1 MAIGKLFIALV
12 LISAGLQ
19 ARAAASLDD
28 VLNGYRDVASA
39 LSKDNFSDAALQ
51 AGKLTVVSQD
61 LVAVGGALAPYYK
74 KIAFG
79 AKAMAASTKET
90 ELRSEMSALSEG
102 AVNLVKLTPAIQA
115 KWQLY
120 KCPMV
125 VGAFGFWIQP
135 VGDRMANP
143 YMGSEMLQCGTRK
156 TWAKFP

>member
-12 LISAGLQ
+12 LILGGLQ

-28 VLNGYRDVASA
+28 VLGGYRDVASA
-39 LSKDNFSDAALQ
+39 LSKDNFTDAALK
-51 AGKLTVVSQD
+51 AAK
-61 LVAVGGALAPYYK
+61 LAPLSEELARAGGTLATHYK
-74 KIAFG
+74 KITLG
-79 AKAMAASTKET
+79 AQAMAASTKEN
-90 ELRSEMSALSEG
+90 ELRSEMSALSDG
-102 AVNLVKLTPAIQA
+102 AVNLVKLSPAVQS

-135 VGDRMANP
+135 VGDPMANP

-156 TWAKFP
+156 AWTKFP